1 MEVFVRLQRQPPLG
15 VLEDVGYDLI
25 GVGARAGLQVIVP
38 GLDRLPPCI
47 QQVLRIRRK
56 NDFHLVSMGQH
67 NGAAGFGRDGYPIDR
82 SGKRVCAVGFDGNG
96 LMVAVQQTD
105 EGIVRLQ
112 RGLAAGEN
120 NQCIGMRAIGKH
132 PLGYLL
138 RSHLLAVGKIRV
150 TKRAA
155 QIASGKTDEHG
166 STTCVEPL
174 ALKGEEYFVDAI
186 HGYFLF
192 DVV

>member
-1 MEVFVRLQRQPPLG
+1 MGLERQSPFG
-15 VLEDVGYDLI
+15 VLEDVRYDLI
-25 GVGARAGLQVIVP
+25 GIRARAGLQVVVL
-38 GLDRLPPCI
+38 GLDCLPPCI
-47 QQVLRIRRK
+47 QQVLRIWRK

-96 LMVAVQQTD
+96 LMVTLQQTD

-120 NQCIGMRAIGKH
+120 NQYIGMRAIGKH

-150 TKRAA
+150 TERAT
-155 QIASGKTDEHG
+155 QVTSGKTDEHC
-166 STTCVEPL
+166 SPTCVEPL